1 MPSIT
6 AATVLAVIK
15 SKGVFQ
21 LNPLAYRNE
30 RTAKLLKAMTKN
42 GLVKKQRVNAGLT
55 NYTLNKE

>member
-1 MPSIT
+1 MPSMT
-6 AATVLAVIK
+6 EATVLAVIK

-30 RTAKLLKAMTKN
+30 RAAKLLKAMTKK